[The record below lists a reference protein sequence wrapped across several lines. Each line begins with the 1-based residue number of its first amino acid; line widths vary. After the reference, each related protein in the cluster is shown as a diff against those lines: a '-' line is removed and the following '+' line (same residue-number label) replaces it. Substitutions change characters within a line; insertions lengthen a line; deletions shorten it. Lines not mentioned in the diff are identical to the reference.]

1 MEGLD
6 LDRLW
11 AIDEI
16 SEVVSQV
23 WRDWTVI
30 SFGLSI
36 VK

>member
-6 LDRLW
+6 RDQLW
-11 AIDEI
+11 VIDEL

-23 WRDWTVI
+23 WRDWTLI
-30 SFGLSI
+30 GFGLSI